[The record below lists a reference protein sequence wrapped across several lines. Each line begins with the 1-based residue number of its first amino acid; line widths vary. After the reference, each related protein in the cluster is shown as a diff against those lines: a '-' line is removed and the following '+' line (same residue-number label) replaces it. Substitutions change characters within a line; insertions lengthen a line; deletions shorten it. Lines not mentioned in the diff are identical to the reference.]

1 MAVNCKR
8 LGVIVRIADP
18 RGFIRFR
25 GFDVFGMVTF
35 LDCQR
40 SMAGIISSL
49 RAMNRTTTNGCLTST
64 GLTNFLCFPNC
75 TP

>member
-40 SMAGIISSL
+40 LMCRYYLIFTCDESHDYELAFD
-49 RAMNRTTTNGCLTST
+49 CV
-64 GLTNFLCFPNC
+64 
-75 TP
+75 